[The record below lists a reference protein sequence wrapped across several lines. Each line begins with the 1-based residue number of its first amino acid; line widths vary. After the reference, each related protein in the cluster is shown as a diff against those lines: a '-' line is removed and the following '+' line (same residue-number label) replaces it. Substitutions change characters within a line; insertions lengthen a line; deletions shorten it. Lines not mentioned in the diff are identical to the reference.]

1 MRTDADKGACMYHRA
16 ALNRCLTVLVS
27 VVLTACAGSS
37 NRSAESS
44 SDPKPEWP
52 APVGSIVL
60 DVASVEP
67 DIWLDIGIVV
77 FDPGI
82 PEDASTHSREG
93 IFPEIRKAEARYQSV
108 LLRDVL
114 VASNQWGAVRVLPH
128 ETGSSPLVV
137 TGTIRH
143 SDGQALVL
151 SVEAHDTTGRRWL
164 SRTYHDRTQASD
176 YPVGDDEDPFLDI
189 YRAIAND
196 LARVRNGLDPLAVSE
211 IPRVTELRYAASL
224 SPEAFAGFLAEDDEG
239 RYSVQ
244 RLPAE
249 GDPMMAR
256 VQRIQN
262 QEYLFIDT
270 VDEQYVELYQEM
282 APVYHLWR
290 QYGREQAI
298 YKDEYQQRVANR
310 ESHGRRGTYA
320 QMEQTYSA
328 FRSVKIQ
335 QQDLHELAIGFNTE
349 VAPTVLEVGDTVFR
363 LNGTLDAQYDE
374 WRTILRKIFA
384 LETGIPA
391 SP

>member
-1 MRTDADKGACMYHRA
+1 MRLA
-16 ALNRCLTVLVS
+16 V
-27 VVLTACAGSS
+27 VVLSSLLCACAGTGGNAPNEPASQP
-37 NRSAESS
+37 
-44 SDPKPEWP
+44 DPDWP
-52 APVGSIVL
+52 PPVGEVSLAETQGEPALWL
-60 DVASVEP
+60 DV
-67 DIWLDIGIVV
+67 GIVV

-82 PEDASTHSREG
+82 PEDPATHSREG
-93 IFPEIRKAEARYQSV
+93 VFPEIRKAEARYQSV

-114 VASNQWGAVRVLPH
+114 VASTEWGAVRVLPH
-128 ETGSSPLVV
+128 DTGSSPLVI
-137 TGTIRH
+137 TGRIVH
-143 SDGQALVL
+143 SDGQDLVL
-151 SVEAHDTTGRRWL
+151 AVEAHDATGRNWL
-164 SRTYHDRTQASD
+164 SRTYRDRAGAAD
-176 YPVGDDEDPFLDI
+176 YPVAAEEDPFIDI

-196 LARVRNGLDPLAVSE
+196 LVAVREGWDPLVLAE

-224 SPEAFAGFLAEDDEG
+224 SPEAFADYLEQDELGF
-239 RYSVQ
+239 YSAR

-249 GDPMMAR
+249 DDPMMAR

-270 VDEQYVELYQEM
+270 VDEQYVELYQAM
-282 APVYHLWR
+282 APVYNLWR

-298 YKDEYQQRVANR
+298 YKVEYQQRAANR

-328 FRSVKIQ
+328 FRSLKIQ

-363 LNGTLDAQYDE
+363 LNGTLDTQYDE
-374 WRTILRKIFA
+374 WRDILRKIFA

>member
-1 MRTDADKGACMYHRA
+1 MYYGATLMR
-16 ALNRCLTVLVS
+16 LPVVFLSCLLC
-27 VVLTACAGSS
+27 ACAGTGGGAP
-37 NRSAESS
+37 NEPAQQP
-44 SDPKPEWP
+44 DPDWP
-52 APVGSIVL
+52 LPVGEVSLAAAQGQPALWL
-60 DVASVEP
+60 DV
-67 DIWLDIGIVV
+67 GIVV

-82 PEDASTHSREG
+82 PEDPATHSREG

-128 ETGSSPLVV
+128 DTGSSPLVV
-137 TGTIRH
+137 TGRIVH
-143 SDGQALVL
+143 SDGQDLVL
-151 SVEAHDTTGRRWL
+151 AVEAHDATGRNWL
-164 SRTYHDRTQASD
+164 SRTYRDRAGAAD
-176 YPVGDDEDPFLDI
+176 YPVAAEEDPFIDI

-196 LARVRNGLDPLAVSE
+196 LVAVRDGWDPLVLAE

-224 SPEAFAGFLAEDDEG
+224 SPEAFADYLEQDERGF
-239 RYSVQ
+239 YSAR
-244 RLPAE
+244 RLPAAD
-249 GDPMMAR
+249 DPMMAR

-270 VDEQYVELYQEM
+270 VDEQYVELYQAM
-282 APVYHLWR
+282 APVYNLWR

-298 YKDEYQQRVANR
+298 YKVEYQQRAANR

-328 FRSVKIQ
+328 FRSLKIQ

-363 LNGTLDAQYDE
+363 LNGTLDTQYDE
-374 WRTILRKIFA
+374 WRDILRKIFA